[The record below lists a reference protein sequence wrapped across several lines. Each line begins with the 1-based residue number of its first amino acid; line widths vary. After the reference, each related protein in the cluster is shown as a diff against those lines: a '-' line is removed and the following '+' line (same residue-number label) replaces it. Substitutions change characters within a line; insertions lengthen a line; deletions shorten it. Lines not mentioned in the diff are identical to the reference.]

1 MIEMDVIADNQL
13 NIFSTARHSL
23 LPFDGEVFLYPN
35 FYQEDGVYD
44 VFDELKH
51 SILWKQDKMKIY
63 GKQVNFPRLTSW
75 YADGDKTYTYSGVV
89 NIPLP
94 FTPLLRKI
102 KEAAEQQCNKQ
113 FNSAL
118 LNFYRNGG
126 DSMGWHS
133 DNEKEL
139 SGNPVIASASFGATR
154 TFQFKHKQQKNA
166 KVSMALSNGSL
177 LIMQGETQ
185 HHWLHQVPKTTDD
198 TGPRINITFRDIKYG
213 GD

>member
-1 MIEMDVIADNQL
+1 MNADNQL
-13 NIFSTARHSL
+13 NIFSPARHNL

-44 VFDELKH
+44 VFNELKH

-75 YADGDKTYTYSGVV
+75 YSDSGKVYTYSGVE

-94 FTPLLRKI
+94 FTPLLLQI
-102 KEAAEQQCNKQ
+102 KEAAEQQCNKP

-118 LNFYRNGG
+118 LNFYRNGE

-154 TFQFKHKQQKNA
+154 IFQFKHKQQKNA

-185 HHWLHQVPKTTDD
+185 HHWLHQVPKTTGE
-198 TGPRINITFRDIKYG
+198 TGPRINITFRDIKY
-213 GD
+213 

>member
-1 MIEMDVIADNQL
+1 MIVDNQL
-13 NIFSTARHSL
+13 NIFSPARQNL

-44 VFDELKH
+44 VFNELKH

-63 GKQVNFPRLTSW
+63 GKLVNFPRLTSW
-75 YADGDKTYTYSGVV
+75 YSDSGKTYTYSGVV
-89 NIPLP
+89 NTPLP
-94 FTPLLRKI
+94 FTPLLLKI
-102 KEAAEQQCNKQ
+102 KEAAEQQCNKE

-118 LNFYRNGG
+118 LNFYRNGE

-133 DNEKEL
+133 DSEKEL

-154 TFQFKHKQQKNA
+154 AFQFKHKQQKNG
-166 KVSMALSNGSL
+166 KVSMALSNGAL

-185 HHWLHQVPKTTDD
+185 HHWLHQVPKTTGE
-198 TGPRINITFRDIKYG
+198 TGERINITFRDIKY
-213 GD
+213 